1 MKKTTIIII
10 ALAVISAFLLGV
22 TLRYHQKL
30 SQQEQKKPPILYYD
44 QKALELLEAV
54 YIQAGK
60 ETDTSPAAVA
70 RTKSKS
76 DILQRYIEK
85 HNKEISRGIL
95 LYIQDNITDL
105 EGEAS
110 INLNFWILPYKT
122 WSEPLFD
129 FDHVTGGATIEDTIR
144 NAWNNPDVRDWYN
157 GYYTIFENIDNGY
170 SGNQREM
177 DSIVNLFRNYYKN
190 I

>member
-1 MKKTTIIII
+1 MKKQTIIII

-30 SQQEQKKPPILYYD
+30 SQQEQKKLPILYYD
-44 QKALELLEAV
+44 QKALELLECV

-60 ETDTSPAAVA
+60 EYDTSPQAVA
-70 RTKSKS
+70 RTKAKS
-76 DILQRYIEK
+76 DILQAYVEK

-95 LYIQDNITDL
+95 LYIQDDITEL

-110 INLNFWILPYKT
+110 INLNFWILPYHP

-129 FDHVTGGATIEDTIR
+129 FDKISCNMTIEDTIR

-157 GYYTIFENIDNGY
+157 GYYTILENIDNGY

-190 I
+190 Q